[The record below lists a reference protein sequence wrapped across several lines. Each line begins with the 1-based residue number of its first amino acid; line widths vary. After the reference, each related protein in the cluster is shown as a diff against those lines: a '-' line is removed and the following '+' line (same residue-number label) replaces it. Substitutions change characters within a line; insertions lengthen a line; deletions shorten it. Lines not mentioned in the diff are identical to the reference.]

1 MRPRVS
7 SFATLHPPR
16 SLSLSLTP
24 TTLHHLRRPYKC
36 PEEHCTYPGA
46 IEAVTLRRHVLMTH
60 GYELAKL
67 QRGTKAGKVSPFA
80 PAATEAV
87 EAAKLVAKVVPLAS
101 PGDWQPAPLPAP
113 LTGFAR
119 ATPKAAAKALPPSA
133 ETGLL
138 PWE

>member
-1 MRPRVS
+1 
-7 SFATLHPPR
+7 
-16 SLSLSLTP
+16 
-24 TTLHHLRRPYKC
+24 
-36 PEEHCTYPGA
+36 
-46 IEAVTLRRHVLMTH
+46 MTH
-60 GYELAKL
+60 GYEMAKT

-101 PGDWQPAPLPAP
+101 PSDWQPAPLPTP
-113 LTGFAR
+113 LSGFTR
-119 ATPKAAAKALPPSA
+119 ATPKAAAKALPTSA